1 MSDIFDKLSLLF
13 DDRDEEENKKH
24 AEHMRDALAYLVVQ
38 THVEETFGAY
48 DQVFLGVQF
57 FAELA
62 YRLAPSREI
71 AHSTLEMA
79 TLEGERDCYAKSISD
94 ATTAEDRDE
103 IMRHVEFLD
112 SVIIKKQNDFLENTE
127 EFVNTKKDDSREEN
141 KDVH

>member
-24 AEHMRDALAYLVVQ
+24 AEHMRDALAY
-38 THVEETFGAY
+38 
-48 DQVFLGVQF
+48 QVFLGVQF

-94 ATTAEDRDE
+94 TTTAEDRDE

>member
-1 MSDIFDKLSLLF
+1 LREGIPMSDIFDKLSLLF

-79 TLEGERDCYAKSISD
+79 TLEGERDCYARLCDTLNFLIQSLSKNK
-94 ATTAEDRDE
+94 TT
-103 IMRHVEFLD
+103 F
-112 SVIIKKQNDFLENTE
+112 
-127 EFVNTKKDDSREEN
+127 
-141 KDVH
+141 